1 MKHLKKFNEDSDNT
15 LEPQDLLDFSQ
26 DLVDNGYKVR
36 YLSNMVVITPDDII
50 NNNEVIEK
58 FNFNKNKFFKIEISE
73 FSITDFQKVFNYME
87 SFKRHIFEYSFIL
100 DDFKITGVV
109 LEDEK
114 YGTPIIKSISYHF
127 LKSDI
132 IGD

>member
-1 MKHLKKFNEDSDNT
+1 
-15 LEPQDLLDFSQ
+15 
-26 DLVDNGYKVR
+26 
-36 YLSNMVVITPDDII
+36 
-50 NNNEVIEK
+50 
-58 FNFNKNKFFKIEISE
+58 
-73 FSITDFQKVFNYME
+73 ME

-100 DDFKITGVV
+100 DDFKITGGI